1 MDTMTD
7 IELARFFLVLKLHNE
22 DFYTDFLMS
31 VVTAET
37 PSEKQLAGL
46 KKCVD
51 GLKLKDKIARYDTD
65 EFVPYFNDEV
75 DFENVTTNEIL
86 YCAET
91 GQSVETDETLM
102 FNTHINRFYSV
113 DAYKKSFRIQKPTKK
128 KLVLSAL

>member
-1 MDTMTD
+1 MALTD

-22 DFYTDFLMS
+22 DFNTDFLMS

-51 GLKLKDKIARYDTD
+51 GLKLKEKIERFDTD

-75 DFENVTTNEIL
+75 DFDNVTTNEVL

-91 GQSVETDETLM
+91 GQSVESDEMLI

-113 DAYKKSFRIQKPTKK
+113 DAYKKNFRYSKPTKK